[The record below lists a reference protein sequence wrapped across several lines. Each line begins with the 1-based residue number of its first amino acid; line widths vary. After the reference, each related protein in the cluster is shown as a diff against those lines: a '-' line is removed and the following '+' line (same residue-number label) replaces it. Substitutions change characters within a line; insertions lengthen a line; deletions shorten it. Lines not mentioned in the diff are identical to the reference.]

1 MAKLV
6 IVAKDVSEDTR
17 RGDVSSIRNDDEDL
31 GRGVVESD
39 LFRVVSV
46 PGDKSLYEHLLAT
59 RRADDMDVVYEFRT
73 KRVDLAALEALE
85 VSRKGRDLVASDEVA
100 IGLKATL
107 DALVTSKPTRRRDA
121 ILPPPEDGEKV

>member
-6 IVAKDVSEDTR
+6 IVAKDVSADTR
-17 RGDVSSIRNDDEDL
+17 RGDVSSIRNDTDDL

-46 PGDKSLYEHLLAT
+46 PGDKALYEHLLAT
-59 RRADDMDVVYEFRT
+59 RKADDIDVVYEFRA
-73 KRVDLAALEALE
+73 KRVDLDAVEALE
-85 VSRKGRDLVASDEVA
+85 VARKGRALVATDEVT

-107 DALVTSKPTRRRDA
+107 DARVTDKATRRVGA
-121 ILPPPEDGEKV
+121 VLPPSEEVGKV